1 MGFSAVVFL
10 VIGAWVFV
18 PVFVIAL
25 VMLGSALRAFVLSAS
40 FTIGGVAGLFV
51 GLLCFAL
58 IGRQHSPDMV
68 SLFQT
73 LVLAAGA
80 MGGGVLAVFLLG
92 KLSKYPPW
100 KRL

>member
-1 MGFSAVVFL
+1 MGFSASGLLLFGACVF
-10 VIGAWVFV
+10 I
-18 PVFVIAL
+18 PMFVIAL
-25 VMLGSALRAFVLSAS
+25 AMLSSVRRAFLLSAS
-40 FTIGGVAGLFV
+40 FTIGGLTGLFI
-51 GLLCFAL
+51 GLLCFFL
-58 IGRQHSPDMV
+58 IGRQHSPDMI